1 MNTLLLTTKLYIPPV
16 RPELV
21 PRPRLIER
29 LNDGLNGKLTLISA
43 PAGFGKTTLL
53 SEWISA
59 EVGSRQYEV
68 GREENRINT
77 SLSTPIS
84 PAPQLPR
91 SPAQIAWL
99 SLGDEDN
106 DPIRFFTYFIAALET
121 VHTDADADIRTL
133 LQSPKPPPLKFVLTL
148 LINSLAVSPD
158 APSTG
163 SSTSPG
169 PPAPVAPGTR
179 QAGRHIVLVLDD
191 YHVIEEEAIHEAMS
205 FLLNHLPPQVHLI
218 IASRVDPPLPL
229 ARLRSRG
236 QLVELR
242 EADLRFTQDETAA
255 FLNQAMKL
263 GLSSKDVAALEA
275 RTEGWITGLQLAA
288 LSIQGHEDIP
298 GFIAAFT
305 GSQHYILDYLV
316 EEVLQRQPESIQDF
330 LLRTS
335 ILDRMTAPLCD
346 KIVGEIGDWK
356 SEIGSRIQSPASTL
370 ETQAILEYLQHA
382 NLFVIPLDDRGEWY
396 RYHHLF
402 ADFLR
407 ARLYQ
412 RIGAQGLAPLRRR
425 ASEWYAQ
432 HGLMAEAIDQALAA
446 EDFEQAA
453 NLIEEIVEVTMMRSE
468 IATLHTWVEALP
480 DNIMRAHPRLCVY
493 QAWALLLNG
502 HPLEMAEALLQ
513 EAEETDMTGSV
524 AGEVILFRALIA
536 TYQGDTRQSV
546 ELAQEALELLPE
558 DSLFLRSL
566 TAGFLGINYLWS
578 GNIAAARRALEE
590 AASISQKVGN
600 LMNAVLALCHLAEV
614 AMIQGQPFEGQSLYN
629 QAIELAVDEQGRPR
643 PISGV
648 ALIGLGGLLREWNDL
663 EAAERYIIEGIEL
676 TKKWGEVGG
685 ISGYGQ
691 LARLKQAQ
699 GDIKGA
705 RQAIQTAEQIAKNFD
720 AMQVDDRL
728 VDVYQV
734 RLWIAEG
741 NLEAATRWAEERGL
755 TPDVSLNEMEKKRVS
770 ETSVSLT
777 RSIEYIMLAQVY
789 IAQDRPDEALRV
801 LRAMLQATEAA
812 GWTAFVIQTLTLQA
826 LAQHARGDTSEA
838 IAALERALL
847 LAEPGGFVRVFVDEG
862 EPMAALLRQ
871 ATSRGI
877 APGYVSKLQSAFDA
891 EVQRSKGAEEQPVL
905 SVTRGS
911 GGDTHNLVTF
921 SPLHPSRP
929 APPLVEPL
937 SERELEVLGLIA
949 AGLSNR
955 EIANRLVV
963 AISTVKTHINNIYR
977 KLDVSKRTQA
987 VARARDLNL
996 L

>member
-1 MNTLLLTTKLYIPPV
+1 MNTPLLTTKLYIPPV

-53 SEWISA
+53 SEWIHQYA
-59 EVGSRQYEV
+59 EEQ
-68 GREENRINT
+68 
-77 SLSTPIS
+77 PIP
-84 PAPQLPR
+84 PASQLPR
-91 SPAQIAWL
+91 SPAQFAWL

-106 DPIRFFTYFIAALET
+106 DPIRFFNYVIAALET
-121 VHTDADADIRTL
+121 LHEDVGADARAL
-133 LQSPKPPPLKFVLTL
+133 LQSPKPPPLKSILTL
-148 LINSLAVSPD
+148 LINSLATLPD
-158 APSTG
+158 TPSTQSG
-163 SSTSPG
+163 QCT
-169 PPAPVAPGTR
+169 
-179 QAGRHIVLVLDD
+179 VLVLDD
-191 YHVIEEEAIHEAMS
+191 YHVIEENSIHEAMA
-205 FLLNHLPPQVHLI
+205 FLLDHMPPHMHLV

-229 ARLRSRG
+229 ARLRTRG

-242 EADLRFTQDETAA
+242 EANLRFTRDEALA
-255 FLNQAMKL
+255 FLNQAMEI
-263 GLSSKDVAALEA
+263 GLSSEDVVALEA
-275 RTEGWITGLQLAA
+275 RTEGWAAGLQLAA
-288 LSIQGHEDIP
+288 LSMRGRDRERIP
-298 GFIAAFT
+298 EFIAAFS
-305 GSQHYILDYLV
+305 GSHRHVIDYLA
-316 EEVLQRQPESIQDF
+316 EEVMAQQPDKIHDF
-330 LLRTS
+330 LCQTA
-335 ILDRMTAPLCD
+335 ILDRLTAPLCD
-346 KIVGEIGDWK
+346 AVTGRED
-356 SEIGSRIQSPASTL
+356 SDALLRQLDVT
-370 ETQAILEYLQHA
+370 H
-382 NLFVIPLDDRGEWY
+382 LFLVPLDDQRKWY

-407 ARLYQ
+407 SHLRQDMPDRITDLHRRAAEWYQ
-412 RIGAQGLAPLRRR
+412 RQGLTT
-425 ASEWYAQ
+425 
-432 HGLMAEAIDQALAA
+432 EAVGHALSAA
-446 EDFEQAA
+446 DFERAA
-453 NLIEEIVEVTMMRSE
+453 DLIEEVVEATMMRSE
-468 IATLHTWVEALP
+468 IATLHSWVEALP
-480 DNIMRAHPRLCVY
+480 DDIMRAHPRLCVY
-493 QAWALLLNG
+493 QAWVLLLTG
-502 HPLEMAEALLQ
+502 HPLETAEALLR

-536 TYQGDTRQSV
+536 TYQGDARQSV

-566 TAGFLGINYLWS
+566 TAGFLGVNYLWS
-578 GNIAAARRALEE
+578 GDIAAARRALDE

-663 EAAERYIIEGIEL
+663 EAAERHIIEGIEL
-676 TKKWGEVGG
+676 TRKWGEVGG

-741 NLEAATRWAEERGL
+741 NLEAATHWAGERGL
-755 TPDVSLNEMEKKRVS
+755 TPDVSLNEMEKKQAGG
-770 ETSVSLT
+770 TSVSLI

-789 IAQDRPDEALRV
+789 IAQNRPDEALRV
-801 LRAMLQATEAA
+801 LGSMLQATEAA
-812 GWTAFVIQTLTLQA
+812 GWTAFVIQILTLQA
-826 LAQHARGDTSEA
+826 LALQARGDTSEA
-838 IAALERALL
+838 MAALERALL

-862 EPMAALLRQ
+862 EPLAALLRQ
-871 ATSRGI
+871 TTSRGI
-877 APGYVSKLQSAFDA
+877 APGYVSKLQSALDA

-905 SVTRGS
+905 SVPRGS
-911 GGDTHNLVTF
+911 GGDKRNLVTF
-921 SPLHPSRP
+921 SPPHPSPP

-937 SERELEVLGLIA
+937 SERELEVLELIA

-955 EIANRLVV
+955 EIADCLVV

-977 KLDVSKRTQA
+977 KLDVSKRIQA
-987 VARARDLNL
+987 VARARELNL